1 VTVVAMLWLAALA
14 EQYGTLRLPLDDAAA
29 AAPLAPAGEDGLQA
43 SAEFVG
49 LCEAQ
54 LDLLPRL
61 VQASGLRASV
71 CAPAARRKPAPR
83 PAARRPESAGWE

>member
-14 EQYGTLRLPLDDAAA
+14 EQYETLRLPLDDAAA
-29 AAPLAPAGEDGLQA
+29 AAPLAPAGEDCLPA
-43 SAEFVG
+43 SADFVG

-71 CAPAARRKPAPR
+71 CAPAAPGGPAH
-83 PAARRPESAGWE
+83 PAARRPKSAGCEQ

>member
-14 EQYGTLRLPLDDAAA
+14 EQYGTLRLPLDA

-83 PAARRPESAGWE
+83 PAARRPESAG